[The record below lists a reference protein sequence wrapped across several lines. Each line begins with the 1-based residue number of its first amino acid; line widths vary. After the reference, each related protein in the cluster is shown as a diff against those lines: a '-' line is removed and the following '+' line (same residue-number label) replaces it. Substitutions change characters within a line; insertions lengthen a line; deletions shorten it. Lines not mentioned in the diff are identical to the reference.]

1 MSLGEYSI
9 ETLIAELKTT
19 RQEVSEIRFVIT
31 ADIVVLSITFALISM
46 FIVLEANRMLAKY
59 KRLTDERGAG
69 ASA

>member
-19 RQEVSEIRFVIT
+19 RQEVSELRFIIT
-31 ADIVVLSITFALISM
+31 ADIVVLSITFAVISM

-59 KRLTDERGAG
+59 KRLANERV
-69 ASA
+69 

>member
-19 RQEVSEIRFVIT
+19 RQEVSELRFIIT
-31 ADIVVLSITFALISM
+31 ADIVVLSITFAVISM

-59 KRLTDERGAG
+59 KRLTDERV
-69 ASA
+69 

>member
-19 RQEVSEIRFVIT
+19 RQEVSELRFIIT
-31 ADIVVLSITFALISM
+31 ADIVVLSITFAVISM

-59 KRLTDERGAG
+59 KRLADERV
-69 ASA
+69 